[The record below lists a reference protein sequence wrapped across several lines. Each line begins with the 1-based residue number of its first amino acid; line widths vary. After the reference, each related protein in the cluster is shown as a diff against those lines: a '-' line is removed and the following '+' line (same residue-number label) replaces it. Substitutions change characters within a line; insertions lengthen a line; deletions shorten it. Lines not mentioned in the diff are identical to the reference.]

1 MDTRVYYGEYTV
13 KHWIELMLK
22 KNIILPE
29 YQRSFV
35 WEKKDVLRLVES
47 LKNGQFVQP
56 ITIAYANEGNIIL
69 DGQQRLTSIL
79 LAYLGY
85 MPNKEKFDES
95 YYLADGDDSAEDMPE
110 KKSIRWTF
118 QELV

>member
-1 MDTRVYYGEYTV
+1 MDTRVYYGEYTL

-22 KNIILPE
+22 KNIILPK

-35 WEKKDVLRLVES
+35 WEENDVQRLIQS
-47 LKNGQFVQP
+47 LENGQFVQP

-79 LAYLGY
+79 AICQ
-85 MPNKEKFDES
+85 
-95 YYLADGDDSAEDMPE
+95 
-110 KKSIRWTF
+110 IRKISMN
-118 QELV
+118 LIL